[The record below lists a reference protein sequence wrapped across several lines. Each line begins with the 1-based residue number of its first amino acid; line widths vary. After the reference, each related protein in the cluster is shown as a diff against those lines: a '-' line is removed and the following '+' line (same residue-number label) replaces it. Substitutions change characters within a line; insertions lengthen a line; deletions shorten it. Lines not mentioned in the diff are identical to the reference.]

1 MKTENL
7 FPLGVLL
14 VLSALST
21 TAWAGEPEG
30 VEIDADPAEP
40 SVYQGNPVGTC
51 GWPTAVAVTSGGGLC
66 TGTLVHPRVVVYAA
80 HCGAELVS
88 RPEGL
93 GFSESYD
100 GGKTLYWYLTDED
113 MLELGKDVDT
123 WIYPGSTFED
133 VYRNK
138 KEMLDQFKSV
148 QNKNVYDTQGQ
159 GPNSWHE
166 QRLAEYDIVALD
178 VCTLV
183 GTNNPDTIHRR
194 RWIRNYFNEQMEGLG
209 GCNTDEI
216 DLAYIPAQAQCTPV
230 GGEAPSG
237 QQETPQSPATAVGL
251 ELAAAVFAGAMAAL
265 MG

>member
-1 MKTENL
+1 MYAALFNLESEANQIIADTE
-7 FPLGVLL
+7 GRYQC
-14 VLSALST
+14 SAGNAAAL
-21 TAWAGEPEG
+21 TADVQPEARPRILWAQYFDGIG
-30 VEIDADPAEP
+30 WSVAD
-40 SVYQGNPVGTC
+40 C
-51 GWPTAVAVTSGGGLC
+51 PTWDEAYYC
-66 TGTLVHPRVVVYAA
+66 EYAA

-178 VCTLV
+178 VCTLA

-216 DLAYIPAQAQCTPV
+216 DIAYIPAQAQCTPI
-230 GGEAPSG
+230 GGEAPAS
-237 QQETPQSPATAVGL
+237 QETPQSPATAVGL
-251 ELAAAVFAGAMAAL
+251 ELAAALVAGAMAAF